1 MALFWRG
8 FTTAGAVSSI
18 LVGAVSALVL
28 IYISPTIQVDVLGHE
43 DALFP
48 LKNPALISMPLA
60 FGVGILVS
68 LLRPEPAARAGFIEQ
83 ERRMLLGESA
93 APAPAR
99 PAAAPARA
107 R

>member
-1 MALFWRG
+1 
-8 FTTAGAVSSI
+8 
-18 LVGAVSALVL
+18 
-28 IYISPTIQVDVLGHE
+28 VLGHE

-68 LLRPEPAARAGFIEQ
+68 LLRPEPAARTRFIEQ

-107 R
+107 C